1 MLVSDSTFQIGQKL
15 TLSQLESLE
24 LVEEFNKATQIVG
37 FFKRWDEIA
46 TVKLKIRR
54 AILNQPFGNQALVD
68 SINDRFMD
76 LAKVKFK

>member
-1 MLVSDSTFQIGQKL
+1 M
-15 TLSQLESLE
+15 
-24 LVEEFNKATQIVG
+24 VEEFNKATQIVG
-37 FFKRWDEIA
+37 FFKRWDEMA